1 MVAMGVSFI
10 QCYFFKPVFLRTVI
24 PRMSILKPTYLDLGV
39 RYSVPFDV
47 ILKLRVSS
55 IQINNNM

>member
-1 MVAMGVSFI
+1 MDIPYCRPAGGL
-10 QCYFFKPVFLRTVI
+10 KAVFLRTVI
-24 PRMSILKPTYLDLGV
+24 LRMSILKPTYLDLGV

-55 IQINNNM
+55 IQISNNM